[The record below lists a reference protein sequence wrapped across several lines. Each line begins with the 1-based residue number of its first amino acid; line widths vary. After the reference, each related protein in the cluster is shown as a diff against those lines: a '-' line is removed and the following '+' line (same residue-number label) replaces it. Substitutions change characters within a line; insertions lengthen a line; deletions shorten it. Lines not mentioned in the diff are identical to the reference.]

1 MIESY
6 PGIESEPF
14 GPDNDLR
21 VDYFGGIYFRGWN
34 HCWTPSGPNL
44 HLRICTTDPF
54 DPYRDEL
61 SWKYDTKVMIMG
73 DEPSADEYETEEEYE
88 RLCTEYFFDEMNGWY
103 DGWIRRT
110 FQDLLDHPEFV
121 SKATYREIQKALGRI
136 EASFN
141 RKPVRQKTPQ
151 IRRKPVYKAK
161 RRGY

>member
-14 GPDNDLR
+14 GPDNDVR
-21 VDYFGGIYFRGWN
+21 EDDFGEIWFRGWH
-34 HCWTPSGPNL
+34 HCWNPSGPNL
-44 HLRICTTDPF
+44 QLRICTKD
-54 DPYRDEL
+54 DYHPYKNEL

-88 RLCTEYFFDEMNGWY
+88 RLCTEYYYDEMNGWY

-110 FQDLLDHPEFV
+110 LQDLLDHPEFV
-121 SKATYREIQKALGRI
+121 SKETYREIQKAVDRI
-136 EASFN
+136 DASFN
-141 RKPVRQKTPQ
+141 RRPARLKAPRNRIKTVH
-151 IRRKPVYKAK
+151 RAK